1 MDRCDFSSIMTIL
14 RSYIRENNQLNQS
27 EFLYEVFDDFLSS
40 PEGADFSFDNGLV
53 CRWMSGQAKVSPKLI
68 NYYSAKSSQMKLSD
82 TLDQMILPMMF
93 DPDKALSDVY
103 LLFIQDP
110 SISDKK
116 KEQLSSLYL
125 SADTQTLFLSQI
137 ICFGMER
144 TFVKR
149 DTKNQKLLA
158 GGSLSPVVLGY
169 IADSEVPKPCRH
181 FVGRDSEIE
190 NLHECLENNSKVFL
204 YGIPGIGK
212 SELAKAYARKYKK
225 YYTNILYIEYIGDL
239 HQSVTDMDFTDDMP
253 DISEE
258 KRFQNHNRYLRSLR
272 EDTLL
277 IIDNFNVTATQDNFL
292 SVVMKYHCRILFTTR
307 SNLTGYTLFPLAEIS
322 DSSALFE
329 LVSAFYP
336 EAAEYKSV
344 VEEIIKTVHRHTFAV
359 ELAAKLLNN
368 GILSPTQLLKK
379 LQEEKAALESED
391 DIRIIK
397 DGQSSKA
404 TYYSHIHTLFSLY
417 ALSRKE
423 QDIMCNLCFLPSTG
437 ISARIFAKWLELSTL
452 NEINDLIET
461 GFVQTTTRHTI
472 SLHPMIKEIALSE
485 TKPSV
490 SSCHILLDSLQ
501 KICLM
506 HGIEV
511 DYYKKLFQTTGNIIE
526 LIEKDNIPK
535 YLLFLE
541 NVFPYMDNYNYQK
554 GMKEIIQELKN
565 FLKHKDIGTDSD
577 RALLLDF
584 QATLEIKPEKA
595 MKLEKDAL
603 ALITEITEDN
613 AHLVSNLHSNLGG
626 LYRMNGY
633 PDLAMEHMEKGLFL
647 LEQYNLLY
655 THDGIPQATNY
666 AMFLTEQQAP
676 EKGISVLQKLSK
688 GIKEYNSDCC
698 LDYATVQETLATI
711 YLMTANLPQAKTHF
725 KRACKIYEKIWAD
738 EPEMIENKYLEI
750 QELYPQVGFFLGQQL
765 SNFLTKQT

>member
-1 MDRCDFSSIMTIL
+1 MKYLTTFFPVQKVQI
-14 RSYIRENNQLNQS
+14 
-27 EFLYEVFDDFLSS
+27 
-40 PEGADFSFDNGLV
+40 FSFDNGLV

-82 TLDQMILPMMF
+82 TLEQMILPMMF

-110 SISDKK
+110 SVSDKK

-181 FVGRDSEIE
+181 FVGRESELE

-225 YYTNILYIEYIGDL
+225 YYTNILYIEYTGDL
-239 HQSVTDMDFTDDMP
+239 HESVTDMDFTDDIP
-253 DISEE
+253 GISEE
-258 KRFQNHNRYLRSLR
+258 KRFQNHNRYLRSLK

-277 IIDNFNVTATQDNFL
+277 NIDNFNVTATQDSFL

-307 SNLTGYTLFPLAEIS
+307 SNLTDYALFPLTEIS
-322 DSSALFE
+322 NSSALFE

-336 EAAEYKSV
+336 EASECKSV
-344 VEEIIKTVHRHTFAV
+344 VEKIIDVVHRHTFAV

-368 GILSPTQLLKK
+368 GILSPIQLLRK

-404 TYYSHIHTLFSLY
+404 TYYRHIHTLFSLY
-417 ALSRKE
+417 TLPE
-423 QDIMCNLCFLPSTG
+423 FQQNLMSNMCFLPSSVL
-437 ISARIFAKWLELSTL
+437 SAGIFAKWMRLSTL
-452 NEINDLIET
+452 NETKDLIET
-461 GFVQTTTRHTI
+461 GFIQTNTRHTI
-472 SLHPMIKEIALSE
+472 SLHPMTQEIALSD

-490 SSCHILLDSLQ
+490 TSCHILLDSLQ
-501 KICLM
+501 QTCLI

-511 DYYKKLFQTTGNIIE
+511 DYYKKLFQTIENIVE
-526 LIEKDNIPK
+526 LIKKDDLPK

-554 GMKEIIQELKN
+554 GMKEIIQKLKSLLKN
-565 FLKHKDIGTDSD
+565 KDIGTDSD

-584 QATLEIKPEKA
+584 QATLETKPEKA
-595 MKLEKDAL
+595 IKLEKDAL
-603 ALITEITEDN
+603 SIVKEVTANN
-613 AHLVSNLHSNLGG
+613 ARLVSNLHANLGG

-633 PDLAMEHMEKGLFL
+633 PSLAMEHMAKSFSL
-647 LEQYNLLY
+647 LDQYNLL
-655 THDGIPQATNY
+655 HINDSIPKIANY
-666 AMFLTEQQAP
+666 AILLTEQQ
-676 EKGISVLQKLSK
+676 
-688 GIKEYNSDCC
+688 
-698 LDYATVQETLATI
+698 
-711 YLMTANLPQAKTHF
+711 
-725 KRACKIYEKIWAD
+725 
-738 EPEMIENKYLEI
+738 EPER
-750 QELYPQVGFFLGQQL
+750 
-765 SNFLTKQT
+765 

>member
-68 NYYSAKSSQMKLSD
+68 NYYSGKSSQIKLAD
-82 TLDQMILPMMF
+82 TLKQMILPMMF

-110 SISDKK
+110 SISSQKK
-116 KEQLSSLYL
+116 QQLSPLFL
-125 SADTQTLFLSQI
+125 AENTQTMFLAQI

-149 DTKNQKLLA
+149 DSKNQKLLA

-169 IADSEVPKPCRH
+169 IADSEVPRPCRH
-181 FVGRDSEIE
+181 FVGREAEIE
-190 NLHECLENNSKVFL
+190 NLHQCLEDNSKVFL

-225 YYTNILYIEYIGDL
+225 YYTNILYIEYTGDL

-253 DISEE
+253 DVPDK
-258 KRFQNHNRYLRSLR
+258 KRFHHHNHYLRSLR

-277 IIDNFNVTATQDNFL
+277 IIDNFNVTATQDVFL

-307 SNLTGYTLFPLAEIS
+307 SKLSGYTLFPLAEIS
-322 DSSALFE
+322 DSSTLFD

-336 EAAEYKSV
+336 EASEYKSI
-344 VEEIIKTVHRHTFAV
+344 VEEIIETVHRHTFSV

-368 GILSPTQLLKK
+368 GILSPAQLLKK
-379 LQEEKAALESED
+379 LQKEKASLEND
-391 DIRIIK
+391 DNIQIIK

-404 TYYSHIHTLFSLY
+404 TYYHHIHTLFSLY
-417 ALSRKE
+417 TLSE
-423 QDIMCNLCFLPSTG
+423 FQQNLMANLCFLPSSG
-437 ISARIFAKWLELSTL
+437 LSARTFAHWMKLSNL

-461 GFVQTTTRHTI
+461 GFVQANTRHTI
-472 SLHPMIKEIALSE
+472 SLHPMIQEIALSE

-490 SSCHILLDSLQ
+490 TGCRILLDSLQ
-501 KICLM
+501 QICLM

-511 DYYKKLFQTTGNIIE
+511 DYYKKMFQTIENIIE
-526 LIEKDNIPK
+526 LIDKDTIPD

-541 NVFPYMDNYNYQK
+541 NTFPYMHNYNYQK
-554 GMKEIIQELKN
+554 GMKNIIQELKRI
-565 FLKHKDIGTDSD
+565 LKGKDTGTVAD

-584 QATLEIKPEKA
+584 QATLEVKPEKA
-595 MKLEKDAL
+595 MKLQKDAL
-603 ALITEITEDN
+603 SLFNEVTEEN
-613 AHLVSNLHSNLGG
+613 AHLVSNLHANLGG

-633 PDLAMEHMEKGLFL
+633 SDLARKHMEESLLL

-655 THDGIPQATNY
+655 TNDSIPQITNY
-666 AMFLTEQQAP
+666 AMLLTEQQEP
-676 EKGISVLQKLSK
+676 EKGISILQKLSK
-688 GIKEYNSDCC
+688 LIKEYNSDSC
-698 LDYATVQETLATI
+698 LDYAQVQETIGTV
-711 YLMTANLPQAKTHF
+711 YLLTANLPQAKTHF
-725 KRACKIYEKIWAD
+725 KKALKIYEKVWAD
-738 EPEMIENKYLEI
+738 EPEMIETKYQEI
-750 QELYPQVGFFLGQQL
+750 QKLYPQIGIALAKGIL
-765 SNFLTKQT
+765 SPKLK